1 MIYLPHQINGGT
13 TVANTVLNFINNTKR
28 ITIDSVKGI
37 RVSDNVTF
45 TDVLDLCLNAIV
57 SNAFKVV
64 ELTVMEHDQEL
75 DKSTAVESVESRIA
89 KLNAIRKAVTE
100 HLYDKMN
107 ESFTYTLEVFA
118 PDIARHPGLSD
129 LAIMKAEDEIIA
141 AYLDSLPEEEREAA
155 AKAVVELAGESKRK
169 LMQRIAEINEAR
181 AQQEAAFVPLT
192 PDQDKAIHTLADE
205 EATEEEQEA
214 AKAYLAENPLPC
226 MVPAVEPDA
235 EVPTFEVTPTKEEL
249 DDCGAICS
257 QCENEACK
265 NPTVEKGDAT

>member
-1 MIYLPHQINGGT
+1 MGKVTRFPTEKAVPNSITYP
-13 TVANTVLNFINNTKR
+13 KR

-64 ELTVMEHDQEL
+64 ELTVLDHQNTL
-75 DKSTAVESVESRIA
+75 DKSPAADTAEGVAA
-89 KLNAIRKAVTE
+89 KLAAMRKAVVE
-100 HLYDKMN
+100 HLYDKLN
-107 ESFTYTLEVFA
+107 GAFTYSLEIFA

-169 LMQRIAEINEAR
+169 LMQRIAEINEER
-181 AQQEAAFVPLT
+181 AQAEASFVPLT
-192 PDQDKAIHTLADE
+192 PEQDKAIHTLADE
-205 EATEEEQEA
+205 EATAEEQAE
-214 AKAYLAENPLPC
+214 AKAYLEANPLPC
-226 MVPAVEPDA
+226 MTPAVEPDA
-235 EVPTFEVTPTKEEL
+235 EVPTYEVTPTKAEL

-265 NPTVEKGDAT
+265 KSPTVEKILGGLE